1 MKNFC
6 NLHNKSILY
15 HTSCISHKSQ
25 FLSIVKTGC
34 SELLI
39 FFLHGV
45 KIRNFR
51 KFSIS
56 LCREIELEEKIMIK
70 VLLILL
76 GLVCVALGA
85 LGVVTPGLPTTP
97 LLLLASWSFYKS
109 SPRLQQ
115 WLLRSALGK
124 YIVEY
129 QKKNGMTIRTLHHC
143 GENSGRMCRA
153 HRLHC
158 CGICC
163 SYS

>member
-1 MKNFC
+1 M
-6 NLHNKSILY
+6 
-15 HTSCISHKSQ
+15 
-25 FLSIVKTGC
+25 
-34 SELLI
+34 LI
-39 FFLHGV
+39 FSLLGV

-129 QKKNGMTIRTLHHC
+129 QKKNGMTIRTKLYVV
-143 GENSGRMCRA
+143 GMIASMCTISIVFLIPITAVKIVVACAGLIGCIVVGFVVRTVK
-153 HRLHC
+153 
-158 CGICC
+158 
-163 SYS
+163 